1 MTNFASDDF
10 LNEVKSVHWEEV
22 FPAQADASV
31 IFDSFHAKITE
42 IVDKHVPL
50 KKYQNDSCC
59 CPQNHE

>member
-50 KKYQNDSCC
+50 KKVSK
-59 CPQNHE
+59 